1 MTIEQDIVEIQ
12 RHIEVLNHNST
23 EMAINI
29 ARIAERVDMLM
40 WLMGA
45 IVIALIATIV
55 PRAVKVLLN
64 GKKVG

>member
-1 MTIEQDIVEIQ
+1 MTIEKDIVEIQ